1 MVQADPE
8 VSVKLSEL
16 PQNVEVLDGLP
27 GPLRDVLLCAAS
39 ETWAREVSVEGS
51 EGCCRLTIEGRVCL
65 NLRMVLFDR
74 VEAVVEAHGSQPWT
88 RVLAKLPTAAVH
100 GIESGLA
107 QGLEEACLEPTVV
120 GLPELVHSRRPV
132 RRFQTG
138 TQVRVVGPKKARCGG
153 GVVRETVWHF
163 KIGRW
168 MYLLAVDGVAHELR
182 FWDDELAHIDGE
194 AMA

>member
-88 RVLAKLPTAAVH
+88 RVLAKLPTAESLLGSTETAVQRCSTLGWLGPSARH
-100 GIESGLA
+100 AERIGFAIEKYENQLPG
-107 QGLEEACLEPTVV
+107 EADPFLDQLKRT
-120 GLPELVHSRRPV
+120 
-132 RRFQTG
+132 
-138 TQVRVVGPKKARCGG
+138 
-153 GVVRETVWHF
+153 
-163 KIGRW
+163 IGR
-168 MYLLAVDGVAHELR
+168 
-182 FWDDELAHIDGE
+182 
-194 AMA
+194 